1 MPRASVVVPLAGL
14 QATLD
19 CDLLPLAQVLAA
31 DLCQAVPGVNFASLG
46 SATESDLVS
55 VSVAVRGLAD
65 AIREGFPL
73 GGVKPPL
80 GNLRDERVKIIDEDE
95 MPGVSGTLGFLF
107 DEDESVFSDFP
118 HGLDVIREERRLRA
132 EEPLIP
138 LQSCCVVR
146 HRDAREQVDC
156 HARILGW

>member
-1 MPRASVVVPLAGL
+1 M
-14 QATLD
+14 
-19 CDLLPLAQVLAA
+19 
-31 DLCQAVPGVNFASLG
+31 SLG
-46 SATESDLVS
+46 SATKPDLVS
-55 VSVAVRGLAD
+55 VPVAVRGLAD

-80 GNLRDERVKIIDEDE
+80 GNLRDERVKVIDEDE

-118 HGLDVIREERRLRA
+118 HRLDVIREERRLRA

-146 HRDAREQVDC
+146 HRDAREQVNC
-156 HARILGW
+156 HPQILVGYRNTEYD